1 MRGLR
6 LRTRVTLSFA
16 LGALLVSS
24 LLAVATFG
32 ITRETTL
39 RQRQNSS
46 QDQFF
51 KNLSLVREQLN
62 NPRANIDQILDSLPG
77 LAGSRP
83 LLFHDGEWITTF
95 LQPADVPERMRDVVV
110 TRADVPFRQRYSQG
124 NRPQL
129 ALGMQVPATDSLY
142 FEVIPL
148 EELNDILRRL
158 ALTLALTGL
167 VTTVAG
173 ALVGIWVS
181 SRVLRPVRDISGAA
195 EAIAGGRLDT
205 RLEHV
210 DDPDLASLVDP
221 FNDMASALE
230 ARIDRDARFASDVSH
245 ELRSPLMTLRA
256 SIAVLEA
263 RRDDLSERSQAA
275 LDLLVEDVIR
285 FEGLVENLLE
295 ISRADAGQADMAID
309 SVNVAELVM
318 HTVESAP
325 DPAVP
330 ISIEEDA
337 MDTVIRG
344 DKRRLAQVITNL
356 LDNAAK
362 HGGGATSVDVKR
374 EDGAIRIIV
383 EDEGPGIPRD
393 ESELVFERFA
403 RGMAARSRGAGA
415 GAGLGLALVQE
426 HVRLHKG
433 EVWVEDRSDGMAGAR
448 FVVELPITKR

>member
-362 HGGGATSVDVKR
+362 HGGGATSVDVER

>member
-95 LQPADVPERMRDVVV
+95 LQPADVPERMRDIVV

-309 SVNVAELVM
+309 SVNIAELVM

-362 HGGGATSVDVKR
+362 HGGGATSVDVER